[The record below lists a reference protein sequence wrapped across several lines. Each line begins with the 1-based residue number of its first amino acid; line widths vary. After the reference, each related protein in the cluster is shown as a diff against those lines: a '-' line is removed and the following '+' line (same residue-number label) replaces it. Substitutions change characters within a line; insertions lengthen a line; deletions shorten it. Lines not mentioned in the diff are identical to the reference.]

1 MVPASAV
8 TQTAYCSHVKATP
21 ELSVVELIAVI
32 TTIFIKDF
40 FCVCLRLELLH
51 TWQVRNRVGCHL
63 KNYNVNYSFCYLV
76 ITVLFFYWTN
86 LLKSDVLYITLVIM
100 SGANNCRVFTT
111 NVNGR
116 RELLLIC

>member
-40 FCVCLRLELLH
+40 FLCVFEIRAVAH
-51 TWQVRNRVGCHL
+51 MASQ
-63 KNYNVNYSFCYLV
+63 K
-76 ITVLFFYWTN
+76 
-86 LLKSDVLYITLVIM
+86 
-100 SGANNCRVFTT
+100 
-111 NVNGR
+111 
-116 RELLLIC
+116 